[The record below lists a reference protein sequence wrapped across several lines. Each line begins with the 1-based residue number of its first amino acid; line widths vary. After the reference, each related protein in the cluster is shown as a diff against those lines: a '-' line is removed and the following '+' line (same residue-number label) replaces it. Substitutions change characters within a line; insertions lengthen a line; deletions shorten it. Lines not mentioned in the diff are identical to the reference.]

1 MSKIMVVDDE
11 QDLREMISLIMEKEG
26 YEIEEAKDG
35 SDFLNKIDEF
45 QPDLVTLD
53 VMMPGL
59 TTKDILEQLKEKQT
73 KPKII
78 LLSVVQFSEEEKNK
92 IFAMGNIVD
101 YITKPFDLSEFI
113 ETVEKHISK
122 KPVKF
127 VETHESKIC

>member
-11 QDLREMISLIMEKEG
+11 QDLREMISLMMEKEG

-78 LLSVVQFSEEEKNK
+78 LLSVVQFSEGEKNK

-127 VETHESKIC
+127 VEAHESKIC

>member
-11 QDLREMISLIMEKEG
+11 QDLREMISLMMEKEG
-26 YEIEEAKDG
+26 YEIETAKDG

-73 KPKII
+73 KPKIV
-78 LLSVVQFSEEEKNK
+78 LLSVVHFSEAEKNE

-122 KPVKF
+122 KSLKF

>member
-11 QDLREMISLIMEKEG
+11 QDLREMINLMMEKEG
-26 YEIEEAKDG
+26 YEIEAAKDG
-35 SDFLNKIDEF
+35 SDFLDKIDEF

-59 TTKDILEQLKEKQT
+59 TTKDILEQLKEKRT

-113 ETVEKHISK
+113 ETVERHISK
-122 KPVKF
+122 NM
-127 VETHESKIC
+127 

>member
-11 QDLREMISLIMEKEG
+11 QDLREMISLMMEKEG

-73 KPKII
+73 NPKII
-78 LLSVVQFSEEEKNK
+78 LLSVVQFLEAEKNK

-113 ETVEKHISK
+113 ETVKKHISK

-127 VETHESKIC
+127 VEMHESKIC